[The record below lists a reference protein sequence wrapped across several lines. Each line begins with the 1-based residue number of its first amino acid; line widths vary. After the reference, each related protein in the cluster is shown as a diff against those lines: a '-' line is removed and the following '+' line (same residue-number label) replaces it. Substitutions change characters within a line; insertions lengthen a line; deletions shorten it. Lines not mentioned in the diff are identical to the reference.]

1 MHTNRYKK
9 GFWRDVLDTVLLV
22 LFILLV
28 LVIFNPGAE
37 AAEPIPHPWDYVS
50 HAVGGAVVVELV
62 EPETTLEAVA
72 WTGAVGVAKELAD
85 RNFDEADALARVV
98 GGVLY
103 HQYKVRVRSHDGA
116 VVVGT
121 RLEF

>member
-1 MHTNRYKK
+1 MRANRYKK

-28 LVIFNPGAE
+28 LVIFNPEAE

-62 EPETTLEAVA
+62 EPETTLVAAA
-72 WTGAVGVAKELAD
+72 WTGAVGVAKELSD
-85 RNFDEADALARVV
+85 QNFDEADALAWVV

-103 HQYKVRVRSHDGA
+103 HRYKVAVRTRGET
-116 VVVGT
+116 VVVSTGW
-121 RLEF
+121 RF